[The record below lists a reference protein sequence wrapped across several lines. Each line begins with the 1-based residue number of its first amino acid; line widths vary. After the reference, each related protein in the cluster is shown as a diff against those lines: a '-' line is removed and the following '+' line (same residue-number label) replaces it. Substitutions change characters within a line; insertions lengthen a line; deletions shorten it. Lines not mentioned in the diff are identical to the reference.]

1 LTLNSHFENTCSCA
15 GSLGIKH
22 DLNTELN
29 NCNPESKFDG
39 MMIDHNATIP
49 RALHLEEVILK
60 DKRCTPLIFKRIQEY
75 LTKVH

>member
-1 LTLNSHFENTCSCA
+1 MTLYSHFENSA
-15 GSLGIKH
+15 GTPGTKH
-22 DLNTELN
+22 DVNNELN

-39 MMIDHNATIP
+39 TMIDHNATIP

-60 DKRCTPLIFKRIQEY
+60 DKRCAPLIFKRIQEY